1 MLTQSENG
9 LGTKVLSWMAKDI
22 HKWAKVL
29 GNVDEAGNAL
39 SATSINQESMDHPQS
54 FDAAILTKRD
64 CRTIFIQIAQQ
75 TRLRSI
81 FTSTESR
88 RISGEIL
95 PQVLKSNTFA
105 MTEWEDQP
113 SWWNEPLR
121 EDPTAQSCTC
131 KSDMEL
137 LGAILDYG
145 YGGYDS
151 MAKQDYGFAQK
162 ARTDE
167 SVSFTRAA
175 VQARVNHLTR
185 ELHEVIEREHIRSL
199 MGKKRPSP
207 SKTNPVKKQKH
218 KSNTSGGIQAG
229 LQAFFTRPASTKPS
243 NDKKKSNSTP
253 PTSPECDEESPPKRR
268 KQQEEVECVDL
279 T

>member
-1 MLTQSENG
+1 M
-9 LGTKVLSWMAKDI
+9 
-22 HKWAKVL
+22 L
-29 GNVDEAGNAL
+29 GNVDEAGSAL

-64 CRTIFIQIAQQ
+64 CRTVFIQIAQQ

-81 FTSTESR
+81 FTSTETR

-113 SWWNEPLR
+113 SWWNEPTG
-121 EDPTAQSCTC
+121 EDPAARSCTC
-131 KSDMEL
+131 ANDMEL

-145 YGGYDS
+145 YGGFDS
-151 MAKQDYGFAQK
+151 MTTQDFGFVQK
-162 ARTDE
+162 ALTDE

-175 VQARVNHLTR
+175 VQVRVNHLTR

-207 SKTNPVKKQKH
+207 SKANPGKKQKH
-218 KSNTSGGIQAG
+218 KSNTNSGIQAG
-229 LQAFFTRPASTKPS
+229 LQAFFTRPASAKPS

-253 PTSPECDEESPPKRR
+253 PTSPECDDESPPKRR